1 MADFDSLRQT
11 MVDTQLRTNKVTD
24 ERILTAMGEIP
35 REKFVPG
42 NRAGLAYIDEDIPI
56 GAGRC
61 LIEPMIQARMI
72 QAMEIG
78 EDDAVLDIA
87 GGTGYSSAVL
97 GRLAGAVVSVEGD
110 PELSAQLSAHMTDLG
125 MDNVVVEQGPI
136 ESGWPDQAPYDAILV
151 NGACGGVPDILFEQL
166 ADGGR
171 LCAVAPGE
179 SGVGSAMLWTKQNE
193 NVSSRPLFN
202 ANVPA
207 LPELE
212 SKAGFTF

>member
-1 MADFDSLRQT
+1 

-35 REKFVPG
+35 RENFVPG
-42 NRAGLAYIDEDIPI
+42 NRAALAYIDEDIPI

-61 LIEPMIQARMI
+61 LVEPMIQARMI

-78 EDDAVLDIA
+78 EDDAVLDVA
-87 GGTGYSSAVL
+87 SGPGYSSAVL
-97 GRLAGAVVSVEGD
+97 GRMAAAVVAVESD
-110 PELSAQLSAHMTDLG
+110 PELVAQCAKHMTDLG

-136 ESGWPDQAPYDAILV
+136 ASGWPDQAPYDAILV
-151 NGACGGVPDILFEQL
+151 NGACGEIPETLFDQL
-166 ADGGR
+166 AEGGR

-179 SGVGSAMLWTKQNE
+179 SGVGSAMLWTKQNG
-193 NVSSRPLFN
+193 NVSNRPLFD
-202 ANVPA
+202 ANIPA

-212 SKAGFTF
+212 REAGFTF